1 MGEADVFGEAAMA
14 GYSTRSGIVHKDERR
29 GKKDG
34 RLIERKRKDN
44 AETQSTLSLA
54 EKFRREVSQRR
65 ERLNTERTE
74 FGHRDH
80 GEEA

>member
-1 MGEADVFGEAAMA
+1 MA

-29 GKKDG
+29 DKKDG

-44 AETQSTLSLA
+44 AETQSTPSFA
-54 EKFRREVSQRR
+54 EKR
-65 ERLNTERTE
+65 RLNTEGAE